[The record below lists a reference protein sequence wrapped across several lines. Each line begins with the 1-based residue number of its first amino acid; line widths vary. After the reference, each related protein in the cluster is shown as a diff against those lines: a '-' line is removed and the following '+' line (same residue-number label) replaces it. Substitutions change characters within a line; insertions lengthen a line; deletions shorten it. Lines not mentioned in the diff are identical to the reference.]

1 MAEPGGYESG
11 DVSIRGVW
19 LSALA
24 LLLMLV
30 LVLSSAGWLQRLF
43 SPRRPGVTQPLSA
56 AQTDDAGL
64 PPPPRL
70 QAAPQADLQALRAS
84 EDAILNSYGWVDKA
98 GGIVRIPIERAMQLV
113 VEQGLPLP
121 ETKTGE
127 TQR

>member
-43 SPRRPGVTQPLSA
+43 SPRRPGVSQPASA
-56 AQTDDAGL
+56 EQADNTGL

-70 QAAPQADLQALRAS
+70 QVAPQADLQALRAS